1 MVSLLVYIPVTDPEF
16 DSRAEVGLFHS
27 TFGQCKSI
35 IYLYFHQLR
44 IFIAHVY
51 AVPCRGNKA
60 EHSKSHTLTETLMSK
75 CLKVKSISMGTIQN
89 HTYM

>member
-16 DSRAEVGLFHS
+16 DSLAEVGLFHS

-51 AVPCRGNKA
+51 AVHA
-60 EHSKSHTLTETLMSK
+60 EATKQNIASLTHL
-75 CLKVKSISMGTIQN
+75 LKP
-89 HTYM
+89 